1 VSSTRLIL
9 FVISSTALA
18 QNPIPATFF
27 GMSAVQGDYPK
38 VSFGTLAH
46 QGFAW
51 ETIEQTKGTFN
62 FKTFDNYMAAAQQH
76 GLVDNAT
83 NTANFAMTLAAGTP
97 GWAVADKST
106 CSTGS
111 AGLTVCTAPPDN
123 IQDWK
128 DFVTAVIQHYNGKA
142 QPHIR
147 YYELWN
153 EFNVDLWWT
162 GTDAQLVALAQAAY
176 PIIRQ
181 DGNSILLTP
190 SVAGAAGTVQPN
202 SSVNRMTGYLQAGG
216 SKYADGGAFHGYLGA
231 QGITP
236 FPMPEQD
243 TSGNCKVF
251 VGCYGSIMTKST
263 QMRAVFD
270 QNGLAGQPMYQT
282 EGSWGNENV
291 TDLDTQVAWVARFN
305 LLQAGLRATLNL
317 QLAAWFT
324 WGGGTSFGWGDIED
338 DSLNPTAAG
347 VAYTQV
353 YNWVVGASINQPC
366 SGDANGT
373 WTCRLTRTGGYAAQ
387 AVWNTQGTTTYSPG
401 AAYTQY
407 RDLAGNTTP
416 IKSGASVTIGAKPIL
431 IEAPPPAAAGPAIT
445 LVANAEGEVPLV
457 APNTWIEI
465 KGSNLAPAGDT
476 RIWQGS
482 DFINNQMPTQLDGVK
497 VTVNGKS
504 AFVYYISPTQV
515 NVLTPPDAMQGAV
528 QVQLTNGQAASP
540 AVTVQAQAVSPSFFI
555 FGAGPYV
562 AAEHSN
568 GSYLGPATLYPGQ
581 TTPAKPGETIV
592 LFANGF
598 GPTSLPIV
606 GGSPTQGGTIA
617 PLPTVTIGGLNATVT
632 FAGLIFPGEFQ
643 LNVVVPSALADGD
656 HAIIAYINGASTQP
670 GALLTVQ
677 GAAAAPG
684 IAYTLSPVSTFA
696 THADLAGYGFSFGP
710 SDGQFGAIPGA
721 GGTYTFYG
729 DAGGAATCV
738 GSPGVNGE
746 YSFTGT
752 LDRITGSNG
761 CKRLFGPG
769 SAPAGWV
776 FDQNYAGGGQV
787 VPFSSGGKT
796 GYLIPFHGEYWWQ
809 NPNTPT
815 HKCDVPGGNGSQVNC
830 FYSSLGLA
838 VSTDN
843 GKTFQVA
850 GQLLQPSQPLS
861 IFTGGGTNMNVGYG
875 SLVVADAGGKH
886 LSNPPPDPTQAYF
899 YLFYTDYLPGL
910 AGPCANVPCIGV
922 ARAVYA
928 DVVTAALSGDPHQVA
943 RVFHKYDG
951 GSPDPWTQPATSD
964 TPDLSGTAGKFA
976 PLWTDDAG
984 GQPEVIYDA
993 AFDLYL
999 AVHQTSAG
1007 LAARASTDLIHWS
1020 GPIGPAF
1027 SEPGHTLYYVTI
1039 LGENGDPNTAGTAP
1053 RIYFSSFPTG
1063 QFPDYT
1069 TAVFES
1075 VTLNLSRQ

>member
-1 VSSTRLIL
+1 MKTAIL
-9 FVISSTALA
+9 LLLGAAACA
-18 QNPIPATFF
+18 QNPGFRPLHVSSAGMIVDDSGKAVALRGLNRSGTGSGNAEATSTDAEYAAQNQLLSMNLVRIFVNASWWNSNVQVPIAGAAYQTYIDQLIQRAKKYGNYVVILKAGQFPDPPCGADGKNCPAPN
-27 GMSAVQGDYPK
+27 QGDLNCQANAAVCLAQDTTGNSIDTAFTFWGAFARKYAGDPAVLYDTWEDMHGIDSGTWSNNQNQLIAAIRTYNPQALIFVEDTGTAFESILSGSLPDFAWSNLVWNFHLYAGPSGTCTTPASARYANWPQNFDPL
-38 VSFGTLAH
+38 VSF
-46 QGFAW
+46 
-51 ETIEQTKGTFN
+51 
-62 FKTFDNYMAAAQQH
+62 AQKNGH
-76 GLVDNAT
+76 
-83 NTANFAMTLAAGTP
+83 
-97 GWAVADKST
+97 AVAIT
-106 CSTGS
+106 EWGS
-111 AGLTVCTAPPDN
+111 CNDSEPYRTN
-123 IQDWK
+123 I
-128 DFVTAVIQHYNGKA
+128 TSYARAHS
-142 QPHIR
+142 
-147 YYELWN
+147 
-153 EFNVDLWWT
+153 
-162 GTDAQLVALAQAAY
+162 VALAYFDSTVLLASSGGSFQLTATGSEVAQAYSA
-176 PIIRQ
+176 I
-181 DGNSILLTP
+181 
-190 SVAGAAGTVQPN
+190 AAGGP
-202 SSVNRMTGYLQAGG
+202 
-216 SKYADGGAFHGYLGA
+216 
-231 QGITP
+231 
-236 FPMPEQD
+236 
-243 TSGNCKVF
+243 
-251 VGCYGSIMTKST
+251 
-263 QMRAVFD
+263 
-270 QNGLAGQPMYQT
+270 
-282 EGSWGNENV
+282 
-291 TDLDTQVAWVARFN
+291 
-305 LLQAGLRATLNL
+305 
-317 QLAAWFT
+317 
-324 WGGGTSFGWGDIED
+324 
-338 DSLNPTAAG
+338 
-347 VAYTQV
+347 
-353 YNWVVGASINQPC
+353 
-366 SGDANGT
+366 
-373 WTCRLTRTGGYAAQ
+373 
-387 AVWNTQGTTTYSPG
+387 
-401 AAYTQY
+401 
-407 RDLAGNTTP
+407 
-416 IKSGASVTIGAKPIL
+416 
-431 IEAPPPAAAGPAIT
+431 AGPVIS
-445 LVANAEGEVPLV
+445 LVANAEGEAPLI
-457 APNTWIEI
+457 APNTWVEI
-465 KGSNLAPAGDT
+465 KGSNLAPAGDV
-476 RIWQGS
+476 RIWQSS
-482 DFINNQMPTQLDGVK
+482 DFVSGQMPTQLDGVK

-886 LSNPPPDPTQAYF
+886 LSNPPPDPRQAYF